1 MQGKHQQSRD
11 ARLRV
16 CMQRLQNLV
25 IVIIISIIL
34 VAHLGFVNG
43 AVQCIVLLVIQ
54 QTEFQGS
61 QCSCKD
67 RERSRKLVLMA
78 HKQSR
83 RGREDIQ
90 LCFYLIITKKR
101 THFSH

>member
-11 ARLRV
+11 ARLQV

-78 HKQSR
+78 HKQSC

>member
-25 IVIIISIIL
+25 IVISIIL

-78 HKQSR
+78 HKQESLGER
-83 RGREDIQ
+83 KHSA
-90 LCFYLIITKKR
+90 LL
-101 THFSH
+101 

>member
-25 IVIIISIIL
+25 MVIIISIVL

-78 HKQSR
+78 HEQSR

-90 LCFYLIITKKR
+90 LCFDLIITKKR
-101 THFSH
+101 THFSR

>member
-25 IVIIISIIL
+25 IVISIVL

-78 HKQSR
+78 HKQSC

-90 LCFYLIITKKR
+90 LCFDLIIMKKR